1 MSLWRRLAIE
11 KLPEFHTPIA
21 QADNA
26 YGVWIDLRFAL
37 NRIYEREPVD
47 EALIARIYEYA
58 RWCWQQS
65 RNDDLATAVI
75 VCFYEHLPTDPPI
88 RKDVA
93 RWLSA
98 EDFEALRPAFGY
110 HLSEAEVEEFAGE
123 FFKHKPGQA
132 RQNRKPVRRTA

>member
-11 KLPEFHTPIA
+11 KLPELHKQIA

-26 YGVWIDLRFAL
+26 YGVWIALRDEL
-37 NRIYEREPVD
+37 NCIYEREPVD
-47 EALIARIYEYA
+47 AALIARIYEYA
-58 RWCWQQS
+58 SWCWLKS
-65 RNDDLATAVI
+65 GNEDLATAVL

-93 RWLSA
+93 RWLSV
-98 EDFEALRPAFGY
+98 EDFEALHPTFGY

-123 FFKHKPGQA
+123 FYRHKPGQT
-132 RQNRKPVRRTA
+132 RPYRRPSPRTA